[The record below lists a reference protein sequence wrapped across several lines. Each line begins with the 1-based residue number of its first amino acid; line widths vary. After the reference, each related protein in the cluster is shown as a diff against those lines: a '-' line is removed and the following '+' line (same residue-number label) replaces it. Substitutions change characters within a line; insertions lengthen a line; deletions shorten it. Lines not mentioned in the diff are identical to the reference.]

1 MGNAIAVIDGK
12 EVLVDGKGGVHNI
25 GAEIRGNEVTQV
37 LSEKGKIVNES
48 TVKNGLNPPFLSLQ
62 IVI

>member
-1 MGNAIAVIDGK
+1 MAVIDGK

-37 LSEKGKIVNES
+37 LFRER
-48 TVKNGLNPPFLSLQ
+48 
-62 IVI
+62 